1 MGIPGPPCH
10 VSFAVGLSSRD
21 RTEACDK
28 PSGSKAVIWYHVI
41 CKKHEL
47 ENHVLQQKAMIKDH
61 GLLILGGTKG
71 EDSQHCCS

>member
-28 PSGSKAVIWYHVI
+28 LSGPKAV
-41 CKKHEL
+41 L
-47 ENHVLQQKAMIKDH
+47 ENHVLQQKAKIKDH